1 MVGMKRSEIALRVDR
16 SDDGIEA
23 IRWEADEAPV
33 PGEQEAG
40 AMLLA
45 LWDPET
51 RNAMRI
57 DLWTKTMTVQEM
69 NEFVFQTLM
78 SLADS
83 YQGATRNKALAAE
96 LKLFARD
103 FAERAVRSEAG
114 SSPPPG

>member
-1 MVGMKRSEIALRVDR
+1 MGIRSEIRLKVER
-16 SDDGIEA
+16 SDDAIES

-33 PGEQEAG
+33 RGEQVAR

-45 LWDPET
+45 LWDPEA

-57 DLWTKTMTVQEM
+57 DLWTKEMTVQEM
-69 NEFVFQTLM
+69 NEFLFQTLM

-83 YQGATRNKALAAE
+83 YSSATKNKDLAAE

-103 FAERAVRSEAG
+103 FADRAVKAEVRSNR
-114 SSPPPG
+114 S

>member
-1 MVGMKRSEIALRVDR
+1 MKRSEIRLRVDR
-16 SDDGIEA
+16 SDDAIES

-33 PGEQEAG
+33 TGEQEAR

-45 LWDPET
+45 LWDPEA

-57 DLWTKTMTVQEM
+57 DLWTREMTVQEM

-83 YQGATRNKALAAE
+83 YRDATRNQGLASD
-96 LKLFARD
+96 LKIFARE
-103 FAERAVRSEAG
+103 FVERAVKAETQGG
-114 SSPPPG
+114 S

>member
-1 MVGMKRSEIALRVDR
+1 MAAMKRSEIKLRVDR

-45 LWDPET
+45 LWDPT
-51 RNAMRI
+51 ARNAMRI
-57 DLWTKTMTVQEM
+57 DLWTKEMTVQEM

-83 YQGATRNKALAAE
+83 YQGATRNKDLAAE

-103 FAERAVRSEAG
+103 FVDRAVKAESGKRA
-114 SSPPPG
+114 